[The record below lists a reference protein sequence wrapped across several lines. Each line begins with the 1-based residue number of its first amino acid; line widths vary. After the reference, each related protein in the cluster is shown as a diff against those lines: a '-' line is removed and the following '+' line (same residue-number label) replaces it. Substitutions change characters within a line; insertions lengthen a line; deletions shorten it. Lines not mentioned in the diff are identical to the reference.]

1 MREKP
6 ILMSAPMVR
15 AILEGRKTETRR
27 IAKLKLGNH
36 PALIDCP
43 YAVDR
48 LWVKE
53 TFYHGDAWYTDPHV
67 YEWKNC
73 KRDGKATWV
82 NYAATFEEKGEP
94 RDFNW
99 KPSIFM
105 PRWASRI
112 NLNVLSVSVERLH
125 EIDNIGA
132 SAEGTPDLRTMEN
145 GWDMRRCYL
154 ELWEQING
162 PGSWLA
168 NPWVWVVKFE
178 RVQP

>member
-6 ILMSAPMVR
+6 ILMSTPMVR
-15 AILEGRKTETRR
+15 AILDGRKTETRR
-27 IAKLKLGNH
+27 IIKPQPVSGKKYVNH
-36 PALIDCP
+36 RISTIEWVEGLPRCP
-43 YAVDR
+43 YSVDR

-53 TFYHGDAWYTDPHV
+53 TFALSGGIGV
-67 YEWKNC
+67 
-73 KRDGKATWV
+73 
-82 NYAATFEEKGEP
+82 KGSETVHY
-94 RDFNW
+94 RANEDLGFMSIW

-112 NLNVLSVSVERLH
+112 TLKVLGVHVERLH